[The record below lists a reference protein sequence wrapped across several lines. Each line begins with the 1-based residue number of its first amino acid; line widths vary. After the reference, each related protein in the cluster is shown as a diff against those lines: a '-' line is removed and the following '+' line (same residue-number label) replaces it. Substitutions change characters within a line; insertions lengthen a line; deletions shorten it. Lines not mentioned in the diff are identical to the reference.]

1 MVFRDQ
7 DITYNEK
14 LDPIARKME
23 VAYSIGRKISR
34 QWLSTIVSPLWWS
47 YLWLNEGIA
56 TFIYGMD
63 VVNKVNFSYSLMF
76 NRK

>member
-7 DITYNEK
+7 DIIYNKK
-14 LDPIARKME
+14 LDPIARKMQ

-47 YLWLNEGIA
+47 YMWLNEGIA
-56 TFIYGMD
+56 TFFFGAD
-63 VVNKVNFSYSLMF
+63 VINKVNFLYSFILF
-76 NRK
+76 